1 MNLCPFCQ
9 GNSDI
14 QGVSHWNG
22 QSKLALTDR
31 DMHAN
36 KCLKVVLK
44 SWDYAFFGTA
54 ASFYENV
61 YFAPSIGPDD
71 SNPEFQN

>member
-1 MNLCPFCQ
+1 MLQ
-9 GNSDI
+9 GPPWLS
-14 QGVSHWNG
+14 G

-61 YFAPSIGPDD
+61 HFVPSIGPDD
-71 SNPEFQN
+71 SDPEFQN